1 MNIVKSVA
9 IASSLFLF
17 FACSKSEDKNT
28 NVCGSDDLLEQ
39 IDTRDFKMG
48 FTSWNYAPDISAIND
63 TYQFITENADIYS
76 EQFDYKIPWK
86 AWINKSELPEEFT
99 NIIQHKLSKKIANH
113 DFLLAVSLLNNN
125 RNDLLEDFDGTIPNY
140 NSLDNQH
147 IEDAYFDHLE
157 YLIGKFNPDYLVMV
171 IEANELLLHS
181 TEKWEQYK
189 LLMSKIRP
197 RIKAAYPNLRTS
209 ESITLH
215 NWYKAELNTNI
226 QEISDYAKHM
236 DFVAIS
242 FYPYFKDLH
251 NATDF
256 QKAFDFLH
264 AQTDKPIAF
273 VETAHLAENLE
284 VAGYDI
290 FIASDECQ
298 QKEYLETL
306 AWNAYIENYE
316 FIIWWAHRDYDEL
329 WDTFPEDVKDLGKL
343 WKDTGLLDENGKE
356 RPAFETWKSIFNK

>member
-1 MNIVKSVA
+1 MNILKS
-9 IASSLFLF
+9 ISFCLLLILTSCSRSSSEEEVP
-17 FACSKSEDKNT
+17 CSSNEQF
-28 NVCGSDDLLEQ
+28 EQ
-39 IDTRDFKMG
+39 IESRNFKMG

-63 TYQFITENADIYS
+63 TYQFIEKNADIYC
-76 EQFDYKIPWK
+76 EHLDYKIPWK
-86 AWINKSELPEEFT
+86 AWINKTNLPQEFT
-99 NIIQHKLSKKIANH
+99 DIIDYKLSKKIANNE
-113 DFLLAVSLLNNN
+113 FLLAVSMLNND
-125 RNDLLEDFDGTIPNY
+125 RNDLLEDFDGTIPAYSTLN
-140 NSLDNQH
+140 DQI
-147 IEDAYFDHLE
+147 IEDAYFDHLN
-157 YLIGKFNPDYLVMV
+157 YLIEKFTPDYLVMV

-181 TEKWEQYK
+181 TQKWEQYK

-197 RIKAAYPNLRTS
+197 RIKTAFPKLKIS
-209 ESITLH
+209 ESLTLH

-242 FYPYFKDLH
+242 FYPFFKDLH

-273 VETAHLAENLE
+273 VETAHLAEDLE
-284 VAGYDI
+284 VAGYNI
-290 FIASDECQ
+290 FITSDECQ

-306 AWNAYIENYE
+306 AWNAYKQNYE

-343 WKDTGLLDENGKE
+343 WKDTGLLDENGNK
-356 RPAFETWKSIFNK
+356 RPSFESWQSLFRK